1 MGLSLRATLER
12 LDRRQRSHPV
22 VAIPVAVARKF
33 GDDRAGRHAALI
45 AYYGFFSLFPLLLVL
60 VSVLGFALQDNPDLQ
75 RRILDSA
82 LAQFPVIGQQIRG
95 NVGALSGSF
104 VTIAVGLVTAVWSG
118 IAVISAT
125 QDAMD
130 EVWNVARRDRPS
142 FVRSKLR
149 ALLGLVIL
157 ATFLVVAALLAGV
170 GADGGWAG
178 APLRIAALVATIGL
192 NVAACAGIFRI
203 LTVADVGWR
212 DVLPG
217 ALAAGL
223 GWFALLAIGSWLVD
237 HQIGNA
243 SHVYGMFAIVIGL
256 LGWVYLAAQLLLLAA
271 ELNVV
276 LKRRLWPRS
285 LAEAAETTEP
295 DREVLAGEA
304 KEEAARRD
312 ERVEVRFG
320 ADRRPSG
327 RRLV

>member
-1 MGLSLRATLER
+1 MGLSLRGTLEA
-12 LDRRQRSHPV
+12 LDRRQRSRPV
-22 VAIPVAVARKF
+22 LAIPVAVVRKF

-60 VSVLGFALQDNPDLQ
+60 VTVLGFVLQDDPALQQ
-75 RRILDSA
+75 RIVDSA
-82 LAQFPVIGQQIRG
+82 LAQFPVIGQQIEG
-95 NVGALSGSF
+95 NIGALTGSF
-104 VTIAVGLVTAVWSG
+104 VALALGLATAVWSG

-149 ALLGLVIL
+149 ALVGLVIVG
-157 ATFLVVAALLAGV
+157 TFLVIAALLAGL
-170 GADGGWAG
+170 GTDGGWVG
-178 APLRIAALVATIGL
+178 VPLRIAAFAGTVAL
-192 NVAACAGIFRI
+192 NVAVSAGILRI
-203 LTVADVGWR
+203 LTTADVGWR
-212 DVLPG
+212 DVMPG
-217 ALAAGL
+217 ALVAGL

-237 HQIGNA
+237 HQVRDA

-256 LGWVYLAAQLLLLAA
+256 LGWVYLSAQLLLFAA

-276 LKRRLWPRS
+276 LMRRLWPRS
-285 LAEAAETTEP
+285 LVEEPETTEP

-304 KEEAARRD
+304 REESARPD

-320 ADRRPSG
+320 GDRRRSA
-327 RRLV
+327 